1 MFQNIVI
8 LQQVHES
15 ENEDD
20 KLKIEVKDPDEIKRL
35 QKELNKKSV
44 DYSNTM
50 EEGTDDGEECIL
62 PKKVLK
68 NFPKPKVY
76 PA

>member
-1 MFQNIVI
+1 MIFNCKKE
-8 LQQVHES
+8 LWMKME
-15 ENEDD
+15 EAD
-20 KLKIEVKDPDEIKRL
+20 KLKIEGKDLNEIKRL

-44 DYSNTM
+44 DYSDTM

-68 NFPKPKVY
+68 KNFPKPRVY